1 LNKEAILNDIK
12 SSFADALDSQDKE
25 RAVLLCVEALESGSI
40 EVIDLYLDVLAPA
53 LKSWE
58 CDYVGDRLCIW
69 KEHIRSSTVRTVLEC
84 CFPYIVKKRRG
95 NGLISNDQTVAVLC
109 PPEEYHEI
117 GARMISDIF
126 TIAGYNSI
134 FVGAN
139 TPLDTFLEAAKKL
152 SPLYIAIS
160 VSNYYNL
167 INSRRM
173 ISRIKEAGGKS
184 RVVVG
189 GNAFENNPNYWKEV
203 GADIFLKD
211 PREILALGK
220 RDAK

>member
-1 LNKEAILNDIK
+1 MNDIK
-12 SSFADALDSQDKE
+12 SNFISALDSQDKE
-25 RAVLLCVEALESGSI
+25 RAVMVCKESLESGNV
-40 EVIDLYLDVLAPA
+40 EVIDLYLDILTPA
-53 LKSWE
+53 LRSWD
-58 CDYVGDRLCIW
+58 CDYASDRLCIW
-69 KEHIRSSTVRTVLEC
+69 NEHIRSSIVRTVMEC
-84 CFPYIVKKRRG
+84 CFPYIVKKRRD
-95 NGLISNDQTVAVLC
+95 NGSEKNDQTVAVLC

-152 SPLYIAIS
+152 SPMYVAIS

-167 INSRRM
+167 INTRRM

-189 GNAFENNPNYWKEV
+189 GNAFEKNPDYWKEV

-220 RDAK
+220 CDVK

>member
-1 LNKEAILNDIK
+1 MNDIK
-12 SSFADALDSQDKE
+12 SGFADALDSQDKE
-25 RAVLLCVEALESGSI
+25 KAILLCVEALESGSI
-40 EVIDLYLDVLAPA
+40 EVIDLYLDILAPT
-53 LKSWE
+53 LRDWE
-58 CDYVGDRLCIW
+58 CDYIGDRLCIW
-69 KEHIRSSTVRTVLEC
+69 KEHIRSSIVRTVLEC
-84 CFPYIVKKRRG
+84 CFPYILKKIRD
-95 NGLISNDQTVAVLC
+95 NGSEKNDQTVAVLC

-152 SPLYIAIS
+152 SLSYVAIS

-167 INSRRM
+167 INTRRM

-189 GNAFENNPNYWKEV
+189 GNAFEKNPDYWKEV

-220 RDAK
+220 CDVK

>member
-1 LNKEAILNDIK
+1 LNDIK
-12 SSFADALDSQDKE
+12 SGFANALDSQDKE
-25 RAVLLCVEALESGSI
+25 KAILLCVEALESGSI
-40 EVIDLYLDVLAPA
+40 EVIDLYLDILAPT
-53 LKSWE
+53 LRDWE
-58 CDYVGDRLCIW
+58 CDYIGDRLCIW
-69 KEHIRSSTVRTVLEC
+69 KEHIRSSIVRTVLEC
-84 CFPYIVKKRRG
+84 CFPYILKKIRD
-95 NGLISNDQTVAVLC
+95 NGSEKNDQTVAVLC

-152 SPLYIAIS
+152 SLSYVAIS

-167 INSRRM
+167 INTRRM

-189 GNAFENNPNYWKEV
+189 GNAFEKNPDYWKEV

-220 RDAK
+220 RDVK

>member
-1 LNKEAILNDIK
+1 MNDIK
-12 SSFADALDSQDKE
+12 SGFANALDSQDKE
-25 RAVLLCVEALESGSI
+25 KAILLCVEALESGSI
-40 EVIDLYLDVLAPA
+40 EVIDLYLDILAPT
-53 LKSWE
+53 LRDWE
-58 CDYVGDRLCIW
+58 CDYIGDRLCIW
-69 KEHIRSSTVRTVLEC
+69 KEHIRSSIVRTVLEC
-84 CFPYIVKKRRG
+84 CFPYILKKIRD
-95 NGLISNDQTVAVLC
+95 NGSEKNDQTVAVLC

-152 SPLYIAIS
+152 SLSYVAIS

-167 INSRRM
+167 INTRRM

-189 GNAFENNPNYWKEV
+189 GNAFEKNPDYWKEV

-220 RDAK
+220 RDVK

>member
-1 LNKEAILNDIK
+1 LNDIK
-12 SSFADALDSQDKE
+12 SGFADALDSQDKE
-25 RAVLLCVEALESGSI
+25 KAILLCVEALESGSI
-40 EVIDLYLDVLAPA
+40 EVIDLYLDLLAPT
-53 LKSWE
+53 LRDWE
-58 CDYVGDRLCIW
+58 CDYIGDRLCIW
-69 KEHIRSSTVRTVLEC
+69 KEHIRSSIVRTVLEC
-84 CFPYIVKKRRG
+84 CFPYILKKIRD
-95 NGLISNDQTVAVLC
+95 NGSEKNDQTVAVLC

-152 SPLYIAIS
+152 SLSYVAIS

-167 INSRRM
+167 INTRRM

-189 GNAFENNPNYWKEV
+189 GNAFEKNPDYWKEV

-220 RDAK
+220 CDVK

>member
-1 LNKEAILNDIK
+1 MNDIK
-12 SSFADALDSQDKE
+12 SNFISALDSQDKE
-25 RAVLLCVEALESGSI
+25 RAVMVCIESLESGNV
-40 EVIDLYLDVLAPA
+40 EVIDLYLDILAPA
-53 LKSWE
+53 LRSWD
-58 CDYVGDRLCIW
+58 CDYVSDRLCIW
-69 KEHIRSSTVRTVLEC
+69 NEHIRSSIVRTVMEC
-84 CFPYIVKKRRG
+84 CFPYIVKKRRD
-95 NGLISNDQTVAVLC
+95 NGSEKNDQTVAVLC

-139 TPLDTFLEAAKKL
+139 TPLDTFLEVAKKL
-152 SPLYIAIS
+152 SPMYVAIS

-167 INSRRM
+167 INTRRM

-189 GNAFENNPNYWKEV
+189 GNAFEKNPDYWKEV

-220 RDAK
+220 GDVK